1 MFGTLR
7 TFFLLF
13 VLILCKDYAV
23 EIASD
28 EVSEDD
34 ADVDC
39 QYVKCI
45 GHPEID
51 RHAQVVEGISDAV
64 GEAADDEERNSE
76 KKGQILLLTRELYG
90 CGHNESATDTEKA
103 ATDGSGAESEFKD
116 FLSGFL
122 NGHRSDTGQ
131 KRCYETA
138 DDISQQNQEKGSDF
152 VLLYKSRRTG
162 IKTQFVADH

>member
-1 MFGTLR
+1 MIR

-13 VLILCKDYAV
+13 ILILCKDDAV

-34 ADVDC
+34 ADIDC
-39 QYVKCI
+39 QDVKCI
-45 GHPEID
+45 CHPEID

-64 GEAADDEERNSE
+64 GEAADNEERNSE

-103 ATDGSGAESEFKD
+103 ATDGSGTESELKD
-116 FLSGFL
+116 LLSGFL
-122 NGHRSDTGQ
+122 NGHWSDTGQ

-138 DDISQQNQEKGSDF
+138 EDISQQNQEEGSDF
-152 VLLYKSRRTG
+152 VLPYESGCTG
-162 IKTQFVADH
+162 VKAQLIAYHC